1 MCKVFVVILYVPF
14 LNLSLHFSFLQA
26 WPSST
31 SSPPS
36 WWQSPALKVLG
47 SGALASVIAPQMWV
61 PVS

>member
-1 MCKVFVVILYVPF
+1 MCKVFVVILYDPS

-26 WPSST
+26 CRSPT
-31 SSPPS
+31 SSPPT

-47 SGALASVIAPQMWV
+47 SGALASVIAALMWA